1 MTSVASGMANTL
13 QQTEENVGEGAH
25 DSLSSD
31 GENVFDDVWKVSEF
45 WRTRVKSQLHQV
57 GILPNAAGK
66 NDNASADASGDG
78 MIEQSLSLVN
88 SKISESDMDE
98 SDGERMVASYIPSFK
113 EKTPTPPAGGDKKLA
128 VHVACDIKNLTNKI
142 EQSLPLKAANDW
154 LKSELN
160 TEHAE
165 YYFK

>member
-1 MTSVASGMANTL
+1 M
-13 QQTEENVGEGAH
+13 
-25 DSLSSD
+25 
-31 GENVFDDVWKVSEF
+31 
-45 WRTRVKSQLHQV
+45 KSQLHQV

-128 VHVACDIKNLTNKI
+128 VHVASDQKDLTNKI
-142 EQSLPLKAANDW
+142 EQSLPLKAANGELSKLIDSPSSKGDEII
-154 LKSELN
+154 LKDKKRSISR
-160 TEHAE
+160 
-165 YYFK
+165 